1 MPEIYGLYAAG
12 RLSPAFSLMLQTQ
25 ANIRRDI
32 ADDLHLCETV
42 ASAMFEREDEEL
54 LSPNAF
60 EKALHAI
67 DAIEASSKT
76 SALAPNGKPAEE
88 ALRELAGLPEP
99 LRERAQSAFEDSGW
113 KALKKGVSR
122 LDLSEN
128 AYVKAHL
135 YRIEPGA
142 SVPHHTHKGDEY
154 SLVVQGGFTDETGS
168 YGPGDVA
175 HQTSSDFHMPVADDD
190 GVCFVLAVS
199 EGGMK
204 FSGLLGIVQKLSG
217 R

>member
-12 RLSPAFSLMLQTQ
+12 RLSPAFTLMLQTQ

-32 ADDLHLCETV
+32 AADLHICETV
-42 ASAMFEREDEEL
+42 ASVMLEREDEEL

-60 EKALHAI
+60 EAALHAI
-67 DAIEASSKT
+67 DAHEADSKT
-76 SALAPNGKPAEE
+76 IDLTPRETSEEE

-99 LRERAQSAFEDSGW
+99 LREHARSAFEGSGW
-113 KALKKGVSR
+113 KALKKGVRR
-122 LDLSEN
+122 LDLSQN
-128 AYVKAHL
+128 SYVKAHL

-142 SVPHHTHKGDEY
+142 SVPHHTHKGDEFT
-154 SLVVQGGFTDETGS
+154 LVVQGGFTDETGS

-175 HQTSSDFHMPVADDD
+175 RQTTSDFHMPVADDD